1 MILTLETVKAY
12 LQISHSVEDELLA
25 ILVESAQEFVSGYT
39 GIHFHAGDDTVT
51 ERLDGG
57 GENLWLRYLPL
68 KELVSVVDLEADGA
82 VVEERLRFTQT
93 RIMRETE
100 GQTWGR
106 GTGRYEAS
114 YRAGYSEDDCPAG
127 LKHLLLDLVYRH
139 YRLRGDKA
147 ADGDRVAWRSLAAS
161 GGLLRRLN
169 DYCLRVRSVG

>member
-12 LQISHSVEDELLA
+12 LQINHGVEDELLT
-25 ILVESAQEFVSGYT
+25 ILVGSAQEFVSGYT

-114 YRAGYSEDDCPAG
+114 YRAGYSAGDCPAG

-147 ADGDRVAWRSLAAS
+147 ADGDGVAWRALAAS
-161 GGLLRRLN
+161 GGLLHRLN
-169 DYCLRVRSVG
+169 DYCLRVRSIG